1 MITNRFPVALLCAAL
16 AALAVRPVL
25 AADPSP
31 KPPAQKAIRESARFL
46 EAVEPLVRAYAQNA
60 RQYSNDPSPGSSW
73 YGQKLELD
81 LSKLP
86 QPQSAED
93 KQLHQ
98 VFAELLR
105 HRESFVNSHRLAF
118 EEGERLM
125 TKEENRS
132 NPAVRFGLIGLG
144 ATLGQ
149 SYKRWREYHGYLAPI
164 AEKRFGLLLSRLPFL
179 PYLAKIQAFTKEPA
193 PAGEKK

>member
-1 MITNRFPVALLCAAL
+1 MITSRFPVALLCA
-16 AALAVRPVL
+16 VL
-25 AADPSP
+25 AAVPAGPALSADAPS
-31 KPPAQKAIRESARFL
+31 KPPAAQKAIRESARFL

-60 RQYSNDPSPGSSW
+60 RQYSSDPGPGSSW
-73 YGQKLELD
+73 YGRKLELD

-93 KQLHQ
+93 KELHR
-98 VFAELLR
+98 VFGELLR
-105 HRESFVNSHRLAF
+105 YRESFFNSHRLAF

-125 TKEENRS
+125 TEENRS

-149 SYKRWREYHGYLAPI
+149 SYKRWREYHGYLVPI
-164 AEKRFGLLLSRLPFL
+164 AEKRFGLLLPRLPFP
-179 PYLAKIQAFTKEPA
+179 PYLAKIQAYTKEPA
-193 PAGEKK
+193 PAGEK